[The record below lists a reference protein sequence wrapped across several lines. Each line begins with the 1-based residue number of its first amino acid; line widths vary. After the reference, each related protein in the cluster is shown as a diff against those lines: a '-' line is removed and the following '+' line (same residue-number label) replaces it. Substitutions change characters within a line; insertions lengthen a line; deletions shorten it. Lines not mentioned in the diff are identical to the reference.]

1 MKKLLILIILLSVTN
16 LFAIGERKS
25 VVKIYTTYQKHSY
38 VRPWSMQAVSSRT
51 GSGCIISENRV
62 MTNAHVV
69 SDATFIEVRKADSPK
84 KYIAK
89 VKFIAHDCDLAVL
102 DVEEKEFFKGS
113 APLGFGNSLTISD
126 NIKAYG
132 FPRGGNKITATTGI
146 ISRIEK
152 RLYAHSRRY
161 YLLAQTDAA
170 INPGN
175 SGGPILKDDLIVGIA
190 VQTQS
195 GQNIS
200 YMVPLPIIKRFMVDI
215 SDGKYDGIPDIGVY
229 YQKLRNPTM
238 RESYNLPKK
247 ETGVFVND
255 IVYKGSADGVLIPG
269 DIILEIDGKQ
279 IADDGTT
286 VLGEDDRFNFGIMAN
301 FKQLGE
307 KLKVKIWRNGSEI
320 LKEISLKK
328 SHYLLLDKEEM
339 YLFRPDYYIYRG
351 LAYLKLN
358 RNDKVIEDLS
368 IATKLDPSLFTSF
381 AYLGVAYT
389 RTGEFTNAIQTL
401 ENAIKLFDEDAL
413 TFYYLGLANYSIK
426 DWEKANTAFTS
437 AINLNLQNSLKNPV
451 NALRGESR
459 FYLGDYIGVIEDLN
473 VAITLSPNDSE
484 LLYLIGKAQLE
495 IGEEKDAQKNLL
507 KANQLGSVKAKVL
520 LETINNL

>member
-351 LAYLKLN
+351 LVFVPASYGFLSSWGKRWERIAPTHITN
-358 RNDKVIEDLS
+358 FYYSGRASKEKEQVIVL
-368 IATKLDPSLFTSF
+368 A
-381 AYLGVAYT
+381 
-389 RTGEFTNAIQTL
+389 QTL
-401 ENAIKLFDEDAL
+401 PHTSNKGYHHFKNMVVESVDGKKIRNFKDFAEIMDKCNSKYIRIMFD
-413 TFYYLGLANYSIK
+413 NKI
-426 DWEKANTAFTS
+426 
-437 AINLNLQNSLKNPV
+437 Q
-451 NALRGESR
+451 
-459 FYLGDYIGVIEDLN
+459 
-473 VAITLSPNDSE
+473 
-484 LLYLIGKAQLE
+484 LILE
-495 IGEEKDAQKNLL
+495 TN
-507 KANQLGSVKAKVL
+507 KAKTVNREIL
-520 LETINNL
+520 DLYKIKSDRSKSLEGE